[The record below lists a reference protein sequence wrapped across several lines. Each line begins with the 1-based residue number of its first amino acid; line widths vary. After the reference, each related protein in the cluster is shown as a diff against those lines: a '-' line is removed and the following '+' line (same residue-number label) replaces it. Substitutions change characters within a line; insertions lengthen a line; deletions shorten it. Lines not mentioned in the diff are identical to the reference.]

1 MITLM
6 RKSPWIVTCIA
17 ALTVVAVA
25 GAARTA
31 FTPKS
36 IAGTWSGTWKNETFG
51 STGPAS
57 IKAAALAGN
66 TKLAFT
72 ADFGGN
78 MFGCADPAGETA
90 KPLTKG
96 AGANHWSAG
105 GFVIQKKSKALGSLK
120 LTYTAANGKLVGNGS
135 NPPCA
140 SGLSWK
146 ATGKFAGKTFTAKIN
161 ITLPDKT
168 TATSTISLTK
178 S

>member
-1 MITLM
+1 VKRTAGLLAL
-6 RKSPWIVTCIA
+6 VA
-17 ALTVVAVA
+17 AGSL
-25 GAARTA
+25 GAAAFAAQTA

-57 IKAAALAGN
+57 IKASALSGN

-78 MFGCADPAGETA
+78 MFGCADPAGEAA

-96 AGANHWSAG
+96 AGATHWSAG

-120 LTYTAANGKLVGNGS
+120 LTYTAANGKLVGSGS

-140 SGLSWK
+140 AGLSWK
-146 ATGKFAGKTFTAKIN
+146 AAGRFSGKSFTAKIT
-161 ITLPDKT
+161 ISLPDKT